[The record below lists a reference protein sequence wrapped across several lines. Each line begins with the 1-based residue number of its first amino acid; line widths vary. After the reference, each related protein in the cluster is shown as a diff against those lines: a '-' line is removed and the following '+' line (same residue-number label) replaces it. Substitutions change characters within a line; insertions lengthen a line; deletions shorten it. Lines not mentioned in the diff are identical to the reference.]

1 MQPKFS
7 CIIDFRK
14 EYTVSR
20 KEKLLSRLLSRP
32 KDFTYNEIKALL
44 ILLGYKEDNVG
55 KTSGSAVRF
64 INDKN
69 HIIRIHKPHPD
80 NIVKSYII
88 KMVIEELLKEG
99 FINE

>member
-1 MQPKFS
+1 M
-7 CIIDFRK
+7 
-14 EYTVSR
+14 SR

>member
-1 MQPKFS
+1 M
-7 CIIDFRK
+7 
-14 EYTVSR
+14 SR

-32 KDFTYNEIKALL
+32 KDFTYNELKALL
-44 ILLGYKEDNVG
+44 MLLGYKEDSVG

-80 NIVKSYII
+80 NIVESYII
-88 KMVIEELLKEG
+88 KMVIEEPLKGG